1 MYHSTVDEL
10 IDFLKEKRLKH
21 SIRVTTR
28 LKGELKTKFLS
39 DCIDRGSHES
49 SQSNDI
55 IGIYY
60 VIIEQFPEV
69 KKMEMSEVKKYLINK
84 IKL

>member
-28 LKGELKTKFLS
+28 LKGEVKTKFLT
-39 DCIDRGSHES
+39 DCIDRGAHES
-49 SQSNDI
+49 AQSNDI

-69 KKMEMSEVKKYLINK
+69 NKMEMSEVKKYLTDK